1 MNRFKLF
8 LFNTVILTV
17 TSILIRAIDM
27 FFSVYVANKIGSEGS
42 GLFEL
47 IMSIYLF
54 ATTIAN
60 AGISLAATR
69 IVAEEVDTNS
79 SCGVTIAMRKCIFY
93 SLFFGV
99 LAAIILFLCT
109 PFLVSNLLM
118 NKIST
123 KPLYILA
130 VSLPFVS
137 ITTSLSGYF
146 SGVRKVSKSSFIR
159 TSSLFI
165 RVGLTCLF
173 IYVFPANNI
182 DLVCS
187 FLVLSSTIASIFE
200 FLFSYILYYIDKKK
214 LCTTNMR
221 NNNYL
226 SKILKI
232 SLPVAVTSII
242 RSGLSTLKQSLIP
255 IRLEK
260 FTHSSDLAFSQYG
273 LINGM
278 TFPLLM
284 FPSVFINSFAGLL
297 IPEFANFKLNNNY
310 STMNRII
317 CFIFKIA
324 SVFSICMIGIFLTFT
339 EEICTIVYHNLE
351 TVEFVVLLCPII
363 IFMYLDTIIDSM
375 LKGLDRQVEVM
386 YCNIADLFITITL
399 IYSFIP
405 IYGIYGYILILYTS
419 EIFNFCVS
427 LYQLYKETHFHFDY
441 VFCVILPLLLILI
454 IKFAFDTFDYYLTSR
469 KLIVMIKI
477 IVFIFVYL
485 LLILFAE
492 LFKLRKSDKFTYCK
506 STYNSSKYNK

>member
-1 MNRFKLF
+1 MSRFKLF
-8 LFNTVILTV
+8 LFNTVILTL

-69 IVAEEVDTNS
+69 IVAEEFDTNGS
-79 SCGVTIAMRKCIFY
+79 SGVISAMRKCIFY
-93 SLFFGV
+93 SLFFGI
-99 LAAIILFLCT
+99 LSAIILFLCT
-109 PFLVSNLLM
+109 PFLVSNLLA
-118 NKIST
+118 NKISVR
-123 KPLYILA
+123 PLYILA
-130 VSLPFVS
+130 ISLPFVS

-146 SGVRKVSKSSFIR
+146 SGVRKVSKTSSVRIF
-159 TSSLFI
+159 SLFI

-173 IYVFPANNI
+173 VYIFPANNI
-182 DLVCS
+182 DLVCT
-187 FLVLSSTIASIFE
+187 FLVLSGTIASIFE
-200 FLFSYILYYIDKKK
+200 FLFSYALYYLDKKNICNLEIRK
-214 LCTTNMR
+214 S
-221 NNNYL
+221 NYI
-226 SKILKI
+226 SRILKI

-255 IRLEK
+255 MRLEK
-260 FTHSSDLAFSQYG
+260 YTHSSSVAFSQYG

-278 TFPLLM
+278 TFPLIL

-297 IPEFANFKLNNNY
+297 IPEFASFKLNENY
-310 STMNRII
+310 TTMNKII

-351 TVEFVVLLCPII
+351 TVQFVVLLCPIL

-405 IYGIYGYILILYTS
+405 IYGIYGYIIILYIS

-441 VFCVILPLLLILI
+441 VFCVILPLILVLI
-454 IKFAFDTFDYYLTSR
+454 IKFIFDTFDYYLTSR
-469 KLIVMIKI
+469 KLIVIIKI
-477 IVFIFVYL
+477 AVFIFIYL
-485 LLILFAE
+485 FLILVSE
-492 LFKLRKSDKFTYCK
+492 IVKLRKSPNVIVANYKK
-506 STYNSSKYNK
+506 

>member
-1 MNRFKLF
+1 MSRIKLF
-8 LFNTVILTV
+8 LFNTVILTL

-69 IVAEEVDTNS
+69 IVAEEFDTNNS
-79 SCGVTIAMRKCIFY
+79 NGVATAMKKCIFY
-93 SLFFGV
+93 SLFFGAF
-99 LAAIILFLCT
+99 AAIILYTCA
-109 PFLVSNLLM
+109 PFLVSKLLL
-118 NKIST
+118 NKISA
-123 KPLYILA
+123 KPIYILA
-130 VSLPFVS
+130 MSLPFVS

-146 SGVRKVSKSSFIR
+146 SGVRKVSKSSFTRI
-159 TSSLFI
+159 TGLFI

-173 IYVFPANNI
+173 IYIFPANNI
-182 DLVCS
+182 DLVCT
-187 FLVLSSTIASIFE
+187 FLVLSGTIASIFE
-200 FLFSYILYYIDKKK
+200 FLFSYILYFIDKKN
-214 LCTTNMR
+214 LYSLQTR
-221 NNNYL
+221 NNNYIL
-226 SKILKI
+226 RILKI

-260 FTHSSDLAFSQYG
+260 YTHSSSLAFSQYG

-278 TFPLLM
+278 TFPLIL

-297 IPEFANFKLNNNY
+297 IPEFANFKVNNNY
-310 STMNRII
+310 STMNKII

-339 EEICTIVYHNLE
+339 EEICTIIYHNLE
-351 TVEFVVLLCPII
+351 TVQFVVLLCPII

-405 IYGIYGYILILYTS
+405 IYGIYGYIIILYVS

-441 VFCVILPLLLILI
+441 VFCVILPLILILI
-454 IKFAFDTFDYYLTSR
+454 VKFIFDTFDYYLTSR
-469 KLIVMIKI
+469 KLIVIIKI
-477 IVFIFVYL
+477 VVFILVYL
-485 LLILFAE
+485 FLILIAE
-492 LFKLRKSDKFTYCK
+492 LLKLRNSASFSYCK
-506 STYNSSKYNK
+506 SKNVSK